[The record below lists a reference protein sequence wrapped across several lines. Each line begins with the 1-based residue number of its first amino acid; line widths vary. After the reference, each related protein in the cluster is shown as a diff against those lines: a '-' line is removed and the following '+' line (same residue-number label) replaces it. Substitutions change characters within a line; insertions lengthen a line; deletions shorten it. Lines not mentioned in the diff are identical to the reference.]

1 MTVRHLRPAALLA
14 LALLARPA
22 AAQSLDP
29 VLAVV
34 PRPMRVERLPGVFT
48 LRASTAIYTDREST
62 AVGRQLAA
70 YLAPATGY
78 TLPVRTG
85 TPLGNRIVLRRDT
98 SLAELGAEGYR
109 LEVRPGR
116 VTVRAP
122 AEAGLFYGVQT
133 LRQLL
138 PPAIFREAPVDAVA
152 WTVPALVIMDRPRF
166 AWRGLHLDV
175 SRHYMPREF
184 VRKYIDLLALHKL
197 NTFHWHLTDDQG
209 WRLEI
214 RKYPKLTEVG
224 AWRRETMVGRYMRE
238 PAERRFDGR
247 EHGGFYTQDDVREIV
262 AYARQRHVTVVP
274 EIDMPGHT
282 QAAIA
287 AYPELGTTG
296 ATLPVLTSWGG
307 GEDVLNA
314 EQRTVSF
321 MQDVLAEVLELFP
334 SQFIHVG
341 GDEVLKRFWRE
352 SPRTQELM
360 RQRGLTN
367 EDELQSWFIRQMD
380 AWLTRRGRRLMGWD
394 EILEGGLA
402 PGAAVMSWRGTAGGI
417 AAARDQH
424 DVVMSPNDELY
435 FDHYQSRDREAEPL
449 AIGGFTPLDSVYAY
463 EPVPAELEPRFQRHV
478 LGAQANVWTEYIRNP
493 KEVEYMVFPRA
504 AALAEVV
511 WTPRASR
518 DWGDFRRRL
527 DVHLRRLDALDVR
540 YRSPEPARAATPA
553 DTR

>member
-1 MTVRHLRPAALLA
+1 MTVRPRRFAALLA

-22 AAQSLDP
+22 TAQAPDP

-34 PRPMRVERLPGVFT
+34 PRPMRVERLPGAFT
-48 LRASTAIYTDREST
+48 LRASTAIYTDARSV

-85 TPLGNRIVLRRDT
+85 TPEGQRIVLRRDT

-109 LEVRPGR
+109 LEVRPGH

-122 AEAGLFYGVQT
+122 AAAGLFYGVQT

-138 PPAIFREAPVDAVA
+138 PPAIFREAPVDDVA
-152 WTVPALVIMDRPRF
+152 WTVPALVIEDRPRF
-166 AWRGLHLDV
+166 PWRGLHLDV
-175 SRHYMPREF
+175 SRHFMPREF
-184 VRKYIDLLALHKL
+184 IRKYIDLLALHKL

-224 AWRRETMVGRYMRE
+224 AWRRETLVGRYTRE

-296 ATLPVLTSWGG
+296 ATLPVLTVWGG
-307 GEDVLNA
+307 GDDVLNA

-334 SQFIHVG
+334 SRFIHVG

-352 SPRTQELM
+352 SPRTQALM
-360 RQRGLTN
+360 RQRGLKS

-380 AWLTRRGRRLMGWD
+380 AWLTSRGRRLMGWD

-402 PGAAVMSWRGTAGGI
+402 PGAAVMSWRGAAGGI
-417 AAARDQH
+417 AAARDRH

-449 AIGGFTPLDSVYAY
+449 AFGGYTPLDSVYAY
-463 EPVPAELEPRFQRHV
+463 EPVPAELEPRFRQHV

-511 WTPRASR
+511 WTPRARR

-540 YRSPEPARAATPA
+540 YRPPESASATAPAGGR
-553 DTR
+553 